1 MARGRSEVEEACLSV
16 MCSRNWAHAA
26 GGRILA
32 ADRRC
37 APAAAAGIEYSLGLP
52 PVPPGYNRRKEG
64 PLTCGSCTTIPTRFD
79 APSSSW
85 LVSNENHVRRQRLLP
100 GSDELTSCPRSP

>member
-16 MCSRNWAHAA
+16 MCSRNWATSAR
-26 GGRILA
+26 GRILA

-79 APSSSW
+79 APSSTP
-85 LVSNENHVRRQRLLP
+85 LVSNHGHLPPHRLLP
-100 GSDELTSCPRSP
+100 ATTRC